1 MFKKTAIALFA
12 VLIGGCAQT
21 PQIASYQLN
30 IHVSEPD
37 RVRFSGKGAGAGMMM
52 SASMGPMGV
61 AIGVAIDE
69 GISKKI
75 DAAARQSHF
84 DVKALVHG
92 CMQGTGQ
99 GEVTIQRYGFVLWPH
114 TTEEEVVVPEWQ
126 VEYRSIDSKGDSKGG
141 MGSQA
146 VFVNYPADFKEA
158 HNDTL
163 GESIDVYAFE
173 RIKSDGDYVVLALE
187 ESLGKVCHRLVFR
200 ESTP

>member
-1 MFKKTAIALFA
+1 MFRKTAIALFS

-21 PQIASYQLN
+21 PQVANSQLN
-30 IHVSEPD
+30 IIVSEPD
-37 RVRFSGKGAGAGMMM
+37 RIRFSGKGAGAGMMM

-99 GEVTIQRYGFVLWPH
+99 GEMSIQRYGFVLWPRSA
-114 TTEEEVVVPEWQ
+114 EEEVVVPEWQ
-126 VEYRSIDSKGDSKGG
+126 VEYRSKDG
-141 MGSQA
+141 MDNQP
-146 VFVNYPADFKEA
+146 VFVNFPADFKEA
-158 HNDTL
+158 HNDPSA
-163 GESIDVYAFE
+163 ESIAVYSFE
-173 RIKSDGDYVVLALE
+173 RIKTDGDYVVLALK
-187 ESLGKVCHRLVFR
+187 ESLGKVCHRLLSR